1 MNRHRR
7 LTATLLAGLLVI
19 AGGTATLAQ
28 EPLTIADADGVDVVI
43 EDTSNVATL
52 GGVFTETAYALGAQ
66 DQVGAVDDSSFYPP
80 AALEEKPSF
89 GYYRFLSAE
98 PVLAQDPSLIIGNE
112 ETGPPEVVQQLR
124 DAGVPILLLPDN
136 NDVQAA
142 RDLINTMGLV
152 FGKEAEAE
160 ALIEQL
166 DADVAAAEA
175 LVARATSSP
184 RVLFVLQPP
193 DAPLLV
199 SGERSAAGNMI
210 GLAGGSHVYPGFP
223 GYIPMTPEGIV
234 ETAPDVILTT
244 TASVERLGGMDALKE
259 HPGIG
264 QTPAAE
270 NDRIYAMDDLYL
282 MGFGPRT
289 GQAIADLA
297 RLLHPELAP

>member
-1 MNRHRR
+1 
-7 LTATLLAGLLVI
+7 
-19 AGGTATLAQ
+19 
-28 EPLTIADADGVDVVI
+28 
-43 EDTSNVATL
+43 
-52 GGVFTETAYALGAQ
+52 
-66 DQVGAVDDSSFYPP
+66 
-80 AALEEKPSF
+80 
-89 GYYRFLSAE
+89 
-98 PVLAQDPSLIIGNE
+98 
-112 ETGPPEVVQQLR
+112 
-124 DAGVPILLLPDN
+124 
-136 NDVQAA
+136 
-142 RDLINTMGLV
+142 
-152 FGKEAEAE
+152 
-160 ALIEQL
+160 
-166 DADVAAAEA
+166 
-175 LVARATSSP
+175 
-184 RVLFVLQPP
+184 VLFVLQPP